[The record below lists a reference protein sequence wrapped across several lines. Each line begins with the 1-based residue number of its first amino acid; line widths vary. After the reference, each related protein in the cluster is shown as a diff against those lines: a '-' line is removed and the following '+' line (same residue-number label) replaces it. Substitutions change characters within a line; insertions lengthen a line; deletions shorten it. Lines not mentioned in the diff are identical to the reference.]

1 MTFTVDSYLEYFLTL
16 LAWIIN
22 NNIFAVLI
30 QTGIFL
36 IPLIVILFKTWLD
49 VKKQGEDEGNKGEM
63 LINWLGLQFFPAMF
77 VIVIVMAPTIPIHLN
92 NIELNIEQSKACG
105 YRVPQ
110 APKESGYSDLISEL
124 GGKQAKVPL
133 WWGFF
138 HQLNKGVMHALTSAI
153 PCQPDLRQIRFEVQH
168 EKINDPALLTEL
180 RQFVTQCYIPS
191 RQKLQT
197 SQISL
202 TPAQVREVSWLGG
215 KILVSNSELY
225 PRYRAQQPNNLWAY
239 DAKRDTGLPN
249 TGEGGFPTCDEW
261 WIKDTVGLKYRLL
274 AEMRQNLSVNVQEFF
289 SKKDGAEESLLRT
302 LVRPENL
309 NVSGGKVYPGYGGN
323 LDVTFTNEANRLVA
337 SVGSVVGSIAIFP
350 ALDSMRQA
358 LPMVH
363 AFTLMSIVILLPL
376 IIVMSG
382 YSLKTVITL
391 TFVNFGLIS
400 LTFWW
405 ELARWLDSWLLGV
418 LYNSAAHNSLNPF
431 FLENTE
437 DDFIVNFVMGSLFLI
452 LPALWLGAISWAG
465 VNIGQ
470 IAQQL
475 ANGTK
480 DSKAAGQ
487 KGGESV
493 KSTVKTIGSGL

>member
-36 IPLIVILFKTWLD
+36 IPLIVILFKTWID

-77 VIVIVMAPTIPIHLN
+77 VIVIVMAPVLPIHLN
-92 NIELNIEQSKACG
+92 NIELNVEQSKACG

-110 APKESGYSDLISEL
+110 APKESGYGDLTSEL

-138 HQLNKGVMHALTSAI
+138 HQLNKGVTHALVSAI
-153 PCQPDLRQIRFEVQH
+153 PCKPDLRQIRFEVQH

-180 RQFVTQCYIPS
+180 RQFVTQCYIPA

-215 KILVSNSELY
+215 HILVSNSELY
-225 PRYRAQQPNNLWAY
+225 PRYRAKQPNNLWAY

-249 TGEGGFPTCDEW
+249 TGEGGFPTCDAW
-261 WIKDTVGLKYRLL
+261 WAENNIGLKYRLL
-274 AEMRQNLSVNVQEFF
+274 EDVRQNFSAKVVEFF
-289 SKKDGAEESLLRT
+289 STKDGAEESLLRT
-302 LVRPENL
+302 IVRPENL
-309 NVSGGKVYPGYGGN
+309 NVSGGKAYPGYGGN
-323 LDVTFTNEANRLVA
+323 LERSFTNELTKTIATFGLSA
-337 SVGSVVGSIAIFP
+337 GSIAGFP

-363 AFTLMSIVILLPL
+363 AFTLMSIVILLPI

-391 TFVNFGLIS
+391 TFVHFALIT

-405 ELARWLDSWLLGV
+405 ELARWLDSWLLDV
-418 LYNSAAHNSLNPF
+418 LYNSATHNRINPY
-431 FLENTE
+431 FLENTQ
-437 DDFIVNFVMGSLFLI
+437 DDIIVNFVMGSLFLV
-452 LPALWLGAISWAG
+452 LPTVWLGSISWAG
-465 VNIGQ
+465 IEVSK
-470 IAQQL
+470 L
-475 ANGTK
+475 ANTLAQGTK
-480 DSKAAGQ
+480 DTKDSSKLR
-487 KGGESV
+487 K
-493 KSTVKTIGSGL
+493 

>member
-36 IPLIVILFKTWLD
+36 IPLIVILFKTFID
-49 VKKQGEDEGNKGEM
+49 VKKQGDDEGNKGDL
-63 LINWLGLQFFPAMF
+63 LIRWLGLQFFPAMF
-77 VIVIVMAPTIPIHLN
+77 VIVIVLAPTLPIQLN
-92 NIELNIEQSKACG
+92 NIELNVEQSKACG

-110 APKESGYSDLISEL
+110 APQDSGYGDLTSEL
-124 GGKQAKVPL
+124 SGKQAKVPL

-138 HQLNKGVMHALTSAI
+138 HQLNKGITHALVAAI
-153 PCQPDLRQIRFEVQH
+153 PCKPDLRQIRFEVQH

-180 RQFVTQCYIPS
+180 RQFVQQCYIPA

-202 TPAQVREVSWLGG
+202 SPAQVREVSWLGG
-215 KILVSNSELY
+215 SILVSNSELY

-239 DAKRDTGLPN
+239 DAKRDSGLPN
-249 TGEGGFPTCDEW
+249 TGNGGFPACNEW
-261 WIKDTVGLKYRLL
+261 WAENTIGLKYRLL
-274 AEMRQNLSVNVQEFF
+274 ADMRQNFSVNVQEFF
-289 SKKDGAEESLLRT
+289 SKKNGAEESLLRT

-309 NVSGGKVYPGYGGN
+309 NVSSGKIYPGYGGN
-323 LDVTFTNEANRLVA
+323 LDPTFTGAVNRLVA
-337 SVGSVVGSIAIFP
+337 SAGSAVGSIGIFP

-363 AFTLMSIVILLPL
+363 AFALMSVVILLPL
-376 IIVMSG
+376 VIVMSG

-391 TFVNFGLIS
+391 TFVHFALVA

-405 ELARWLDSWLLGV
+405 ELARWLDSWLLDV
-418 LYNSAAHNSLNPF
+418 LYNSATHNSLNPY

-437 DDFIVNFVMGSLFLI
+437 DDFIVNFVMGSLFLV
-452 LPALWLGAISWAG
+452 LPAIWFGAISWAG
-465 VNIGQ
+465 IHIGDM
-470 IAQQL
+470 AQQI
-475 ANGTK
+475 ANGTRT
-480 DSKAAGQ
+480 SQTAGAQ
-487 KGGESV
+487 GGNLVNKV
-493 KSTVKTIGSGL
+493 K